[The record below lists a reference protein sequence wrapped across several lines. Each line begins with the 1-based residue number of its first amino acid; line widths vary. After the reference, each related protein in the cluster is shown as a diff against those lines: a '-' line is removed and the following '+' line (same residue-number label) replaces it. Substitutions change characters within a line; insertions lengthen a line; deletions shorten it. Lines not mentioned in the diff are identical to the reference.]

1 MKTLEPP
8 SNLYR
13 RPMESEEA
21 SGRLEAD
28 EARIARGLNGLAPNA
43 DQLVSLMRVLRDRT
57 RLSVELQSIDPLMTF
72 VYENLSSGIEGV
84 AHVPI
89 ACGRGCAFCC
99 MNTWIEVTAPEVF
112 FTVKNLPLERLAGVR
127 QAVLRACGQTEG
139 KTLNERVRTVVPCP
153 LLDEGAC
160 SVYPIRPVACRLAV
174 SANAD
179 ICRRAFIEH
188 SGETI
193 PVPAP
198 WGPLRQGY
206 RVALEGALLNA
217 GLDWNMTEWN
227 SALRSALETP
237 AGEAAWLNGARMFP
251 ELQRVA
257 RPTVFAAP
265 SWAGL
270 YKEAFGEPP
279 PRG

>member
-1 MKTLEPP
+1 MA
-8 SNLYR
+8 NG
-13 RPMESEEA
+13 EA
-21 SGRLEAD
+21 SQSIEAD
-28 EARIARGLNGLAPNA
+28 EARIARGLDALAPSA
-43 DQLVSLMRVLRDRT
+43 DELASLMRVLRDRV
-57 RLSVELQSIDPLMTF
+57 RLSVEARSVDPLMTF
-72 VYENLSSGIEGV
+72 VYENLTSGIEGV

-89 ACGRGCAFCC
+89 ACRRGCAFCC

-112 FTVKNLPLERLAGVR
+112 FTVKNLPVERLEGVR
-127 QAVLRACGQTEG
+127 QAVLQACSQTEG
-139 KTLNERVRTVVPCP
+139 KTLAERVRSVVPCP
-153 LLDEGAC
+153 LLVDGAC

-179 ICRRAFIEH
+179 ICRRSFLEH

-227 SALRSALETP
+227 SALRSALESP
-237 AGEAAWLNGARMFP
+237 AGEAAWLSGERMFP
-251 ELQRVA
+251 HLQRVA

-265 SWAGL
+265 SWAAL
-270 YKEAFGEPP
+270 YSEAFGVPP
-279 PRG
+279 PLSG

>member
-1 MKTLEPP
+1 MD
-8 SNLYR
+8 SD
-13 RPMESEEA
+13 EA
-21 SGRLEAD
+21 LQRLEAD
-28 EARIARGLNGLAPNA
+28 EARVVRGLNALAPSA
-43 DQLVSLMRVLRDRT
+43 DELVSLMRVLRARIG
-57 RLSVELQSIDPLMTF
+57 LSVERQSVDPLMSF
-72 VYENLSSGIEGV
+72 VFENLTSGIEGV

-112 FTVKNLPLERLAGVR
+112 FTVKNLPVERLEAVR
-127 QAVLRACGQTEG
+127 QAVLRACAQTEG
-139 KTLNERVRTVVPCP
+139 KTLAERVKTVVPCP
-153 LLDEGAC
+153 LLVDGAC
-160 SVYPIRPVACRLAV
+160 SVYQTRPVACRLAV

-179 ICRRAFIEH
+179 ICRRSFTEH

-206 RVALEGALLNA
+206 RVALEGAMLNA

-227 SALRSALETP
+227 SALRSALDSP
-237 AGEAAWLNGARMFP
+237 GGEAEWLRGERMFP
-251 ELQRVA
+251 QLQRVA
-257 RPTVFAAP
+257 RPTVFSDP

-270 YKEAFGEPP
+270 YREAFGEPP

>member
-1 MKTLEPP
+1 
-8 SNLYR
+8 
-13 RPMESEEA
+13 MESEEDLR
-21 SGRLEAD
+21 RLEAD
-28 EARIARGLNGLAPNA
+28 ETRIARGLNALAPNA
-43 DQLVSLMRVLRDRT
+43 DELVSLMRVMRDKV
-57 RLSVELQSIDPLMTF
+57 RLSVERQSVDPLMTF
-72 VYENLSSGIEGV
+72 VYDNLSSGIEGV

-112 FTVKNLPLERLAGVR
+112 FTVKSLPPERLDGVK

-139 KTLNERVRTVVPCP
+139 KTLAERVRTAVPCP
-153 LLDEGAC
+153 LLVEGVC
-160 SVYPIRPVACRLAV
+160 SVYLTRPVACRLAV

-227 SALRSALETP
+227 SALRSALEDP
-237 AGEAAWLNGARMFP
+237 GGEAAWLRGDRTFP
-251 ELQRVA
+251 KLQRVS

-270 YKEAFGEPP
+270 YSEAFGEPP
-279 PRG
+279 PSG

>member
-1 MKTLEPP
+1 MGTARNLPP
-8 SNLYR
+8 LQ
-13 RPMESEEA
+13 
-21 SGRLEAD
+21 AD
-28 EARIARGLNGLAPNA
+28 EERIARGLSALAPSA
-43 DQLVSLMRVLRDRT
+43 DELVSLMRVLRDRAA
-57 RLSVELQSIDPLMTF
+57 LSIERRSVDPLMDF
-72 VYENLSSGIEGV
+72 VYANLTSGTERV
-84 AHVPI
+84 SHVPI

-112 FTVKNLPLERLAGVR
+112 FTVKHLPPERLGSVR
-127 QAVLRACGQTEG
+127 ESVLRACGQTEG
-139 KTLNERVRTVVPCP
+139 KTLQERVKTVVPCP
-153 LLDEGAC
+153 LLVDGAC

-179 ICRRAFIEH
+179 VCKRSFIDH
-188 SGETI
+188 SGESI

-227 SALRSALETP
+227 SALRSALDDP
-237 AGEAAWLNGARMFP
+237 AGESAWLAGQSMFAD
-251 ELQRVA
+251 LQRVA
-257 RPTVFAAP
+257 RPTVFASP

-270 YKEAFGEPP
+270 YREAFGEPP
-279 PRG
+279 PA